1 MARFEISPAG
11 AMLLP
16 DILSIFIQASACKN
30 VFYLVGPITGIEDK
44 AEAIFDQ
51 AKKDLST
58 YLSQVY
64 EEDEYF
70 VLTPY
75 NWSRLIKVELPYTD
89 YMIISAT
96 IIKIFVDNIVLVDIN
111 DNWLNSRGTLSEL
124 TVAATN
130 NIEILYLSDIVDI
143 DKGEYKDG

>member
-1 MARFEISPAG
+1 
-11 AMLLP
+11 
-16 DILSIFIQASACKN
+16 
-30 VFYLVGPITGIEDK
+30 
-44 AEAIFDQ
+44 
-51 AKKDLST
+51 
-58 YLSQVY
+58 
-64 EEDEYF
+64 
-70 VLTPY
+70 
-75 NWSRLIKVELPYTD
+75 
-89 YMIISAT
+89 MIISAT